1 MNSLHHLVAQL
12 RMEEMRQQ
20 AERARRAH
28 DLDTARTS
36 SAPRHIRA
44 RTWAARH
51 WPHHPAATL
60 TGAAAR
66 HGEAPR

>member
-1 MNSLHHLVAQL
+1 MNSLHHLIAQV

-36 SAPRHIRA
+36 SAPRHTRA
-44 RTWAARH
+44 RTWAARL
-51 WPHHPAATL
+51 WSHPAATG
-60 TGAAAR
+60 TGTAAR
-66 HGEAPR
+66 TGEAPR